1 MSNVVFY
8 MTTCPSTSKM
18 KSDIYRVKALL
29 DAKKVVYKE
38 VRMRAV
44 LLHLQYYTGDV
55 NVIVFGGPKV
65 GGRMGL
71 RPLGGLNADWFG
83 HGS

>member
-38 VRMRAV
+38 VR
-44 LLHLQYYTGDV
+44 
-55 NVIVFGGPKV
+55 
-65 GGRMGL
+65 GRSCWHTYHWVCGT
-71 RPLGGLNADWFG
+71 
-83 HGS
+83 